1 MREENLE
8 EHMAVEVSITLAQ
21 HEDVAV
27 HHAVEESFKTL
38 HEDQLSARLRA
49 KKKDK
54 KFGRAAVVASL
65 QRACR
70 DLDSHDGKVQGRL
83 GGSSEMGT
91 IIGLF
96 QPFRL

>member
-1 MREENLE
+1 
-8 EHMAVEVSITLAQ
+8 LAQ

-27 HHAVEESFKTL
+27 HHVVEESFKTL

-49 KKKDK
+49 KKK
-54 KFGRAAVVASL
+54 KFGRAAVVDSL